1 MAPPPTA
8 TVSNT
13 PDHDRIS
20 SINNT
25 LGVGGRQFGGAC
37 NYTELNVGTKCGCYE
52 FWGQSQRPINNASLE
67 NGGSPR
73 AEVCACGHHFCFHSH
88 KSSQPTEDQ
97 QLRALSNVSGLNTD
111 YIARM
116 AQVNCRPS
124 TPQPQSMP
132 GKDTPD
138 VARRIRDS
146 NFQETLQWS
155 RLVQS
160 ETNPEELPPIPS
172 QCFLPSEEAASMTSS
187 QARRPF
193 NGLGLDT
200 LSHIPRLNTKIQAG
214 QSGKGRPMQ
223 AYKTCDGRTFFESPT
238 EVLTT
243 APSLQATQD
252 IAFQG
257 VPDEQTMDRTL
268 ANINIKAQAATLLLR
283 SNMSPSFRA
292 SQARPILNTQDNL
305 LKDLD
310 DSQGRLFPRLREI
323 VADYPNT
330 KRNHEDRIDALENAS
345 YSNTGY
351 EELQTNLD
359 NHGDRVYELENRV
372 EELEKANAAAD
383 ESSTRNNRN
392 LNESFDSQA
401 TKNSSALIANPV
413 DRFNLASRV
422 ESLENRLT
430 HIEAALPPSWARPW
444 EIEVVFLPYGPHMMG
459 IWSTDHSISQRSRVN
474 SCASE
479 DWTQTQ
485 QNVLAAAQA
494 SLSGQDYSMSWE
506 KILTKGNDDRTHL
519 MPRACSATSK
529 VNERLKSRG
538 LVKVVQIKGPDAR
551 DVQVALMTAFGD
563 LPRKL
568 SEDSFSTSRK
578 SPLQIPKSMENYLGL
593 RAAWIPLRKLHK
605 TSILRFLDPSEMVTP
620 ALWTVPFLSSSVAM
634 RTKGIRRLYVTQ
646 ADSYL
651 QHRGNGASRWTW
663 HKLRQLPRFY
673 DEDAVESHAPEAD
686 AAESCWAWDER
697 LDLAQDESS
706 FASSYMIQLS
716 QEVDDIEIEATSPSD
731 QFSTAD
737 TSVESSSPASVAA
750 SRAYAS
756 SPVKQD
762 RHPFKPLRTA
772 SMSALAPLA
781 TSQMGKRRISS
792 SDHEPQASPVQK
804 VANLKRRRTSKSPS
818 RLHDTW
824 SIGPPSPILSTMQE
838 VADYKRGV
846 TPLAYA
852 TPHSNAPYVDMS
864 SRTRGST
871 MHEDDDGS
879 DIYDTNM
886 DEGYDKNA
894 LSDYEQFEDDG
905 ASDQDQYAP
914 YDVWEGMADDVP
926 QHDSQSTIKLTV
938 ASLGSRE
945 AEIDEGDESDSSNS
959 SDSSDT
965 PSEYPSTQPVGNYF
979 KGGIFRIHVDEDFAD
994 ELGQDNQIN

>member
-1 MAPPPTA
+1 MATSPTA
-8 TVSNT
+8 TVPNT
-13 PDHDRIS
+13 PDQDRTDG
-20 SINNT
+20 INNT
-25 LGVGGRQFGGAC
+25 IGRRQLGGAC

-52 FWGQSQRPINNASLE
+52 FWAQSQKPITGASLE
-67 NGGSPR
+67 DGALPR
-73 AEVCACGHHFCFHSH
+73 AEVCACGHHLCFHGH
-88 KSSQPTEDQ
+88 KPSQPTEDQ
-97 QLRALSNVSGLNTD
+97 RSRALSNVSGLNMD
-111 YIARM
+111 SIARM

-124 TPQPQSMP
+124 TPQNLVIPE
-132 GKDTPD
+132 KDTPD
-138 VARRIRDS
+138 VARRIKDS

-160 ETNPEELPPIPS
+160 ESNPEDLPPIPS
-172 QCFLPSEEAASMTSS
+172 QCFLPSETASMTSS

-214 QSGKGRPMQ
+214 QLGKGRPMQ
-223 AYKTCDGRTFFESPT
+223 AYKTFDGRSIVESPT

-252 IAFQG
+252 FAFQG
-257 VPDEQTMDRTL
+257 VPDEHAMDRTL
-268 ANINIKAQAATLLLR
+268 ANINIKAQAATLPLH
-283 SNMSPSFRA
+283 SNRPPSL
-292 SQARPILNTQDNL
+292 QAPQTIPVLNAQDDL
-305 LKDLD
+305 HVDLD
-310 DSQGRLFPRLREI
+310 ESQGRLFPRLREI
-323 VADYPNT
+323 VKDYPNT
-330 KRNHEDRIDALENAS
+330 KRNHEDRIEALENAS

-351 EELQTNLD
+351 EELQTNID

-383 ESSTRNNRN
+383 ESSISNNRAMT
-392 LNESFDSQA
+392 ESFDSHA
-401 TKNSSALIANPV
+401 TKTSSALAANAI
-413 DRFNLASRV
+413 DRSDLASRV

-430 HIEAALPPSWARPW
+430 HIEAVLPPSWARPW
-444 EIEVVFLPYGPHMMG
+444 EIEVVFLPYGPQMMG
-459 IWSTDHSISQRSRVN
+459 IWSTDHSMSQRSRVN

-494 SLSGQDYSMSWE
+494 SLSEQDYSMSWE
-506 KILTKGNDDRTHL
+506 KMIMKGNDDDRAHL

-568 SEDSFSTSRK
+568 SEDIFSMSK
-578 SPLQIPKSMENYLGL
+578 KPLQVPKSMENYLGL

-605 TSILRFLDPSEMVTP
+605 TSTLRFLDPSEMVTP

-634 RTKGIRRLYVTQ
+634 RTKGMRRLYVTQ

-651 QHRGNGASRWTW
+651 QHRGHGVSRWTW
-663 HKLRQLPRFY
+663 HKLRQLPRFH
-673 DEDAVESHAPEAD
+673 DIDAVESHTPEAD
-686 AAESCWAWDER
+686 AAETCWAWDER
-697 LDLAQDESS
+697 LDPAQDNNS
-706 FASSYMIQLS
+706 FASSFMIRLS
-716 QEVDDIEIEATSPSD
+716 QEVEDIEIEPTSPSD
-731 QFSTAD
+731 QFSAID
-737 TSVESSSPASVAA
+737 TSEESSTPTSIAA
-750 SRAYAS
+750 SRVHAS

-762 RHPFKPLRTA
+762 RHSFKPLRTA
-772 SMSALAPLA
+772 SMSALAPLT
-781 TSQMGKRRISS
+781 TSQMGKRRIGSF
-792 SDHEPQASPVQK
+792 DREPQSSPVQR
-804 VANLKRRRTSKSPS
+804 VSSLKRRRTSKSPS
-818 RLHDTW
+818 RPHDTW
-824 SIGPPSPILSTMQE
+824 SIGPPSPMLSAMQE
-838 VADYKRGV
+838 VTDYKRGV

-852 TPHSNAPYVDMS
+852 TPHSNAPYVETS

-871 MHEDDDGS
+871 VHENDDESG
-879 DIYDTNM
+879 IYDTNM
-886 DEGYDKNA
+886 DEGYDQNA
-894 LSDYEQFEDDG
+894 LSDYEKSEDDDT
-905 ASDQDQYAP
+905 SDQDLHP

-938 ASLGSRE
+938 ASLSSLE
-945 AEIDEGDESDSSNS
+945 PEIDEEDD

-965 PSEYPSTQPVGNYF
+965 PSEYPSTQPVGNYI
-979 KGGIFRIHVDEDFAD
+979 KGGIFHIHVDEESDD
-994 ELGQDNQIN
+994 LG